1 MKRLN
6 LLVSILFLMNS
17 FCFAQKHQTVQNLP
31 KYDKQKIHF
40 GFELG
45 INSCD
50 FKVDKNVSLYS
61 SDTLFNV
68 DNVKKSGFN
77 LGIVTNLHIGQHFDL
92 RFIPDL
98 CFAQRDL
105 VFTFYE
111 NGKPTR
117 TPTTKKIEST
127 FIQLPLLLKF
137 KSNRVGNFRA
147 YAIAG
152 AQYNIDMVSQAKV
165 ENKDRE
171 YVKLKK
177 KDYGY
182 TVGAGTDFY
191 LEMFKLSLEVRM
203 FNGIPNLLVTDNTVF
218 SNSLNSLKTKMFQFS
233 IYFE

>member
-1 MKRLN
+1 MKRI
-6 LLVSILFLMNS
+6 LLLASVLFLMNS
-17 FCFAQKHQTVQNLP
+17 MGLAQKRQTVQNLP

-40 GFELG
+40 GFALG
-45 INSCD
+45 INSCN
-50 FKVDKNVSLYS
+50 FKIDKNVSLYS

-77 LGIVTNLHIGQHFDL
+77 LGIVTNLHMGQHFDL

-127 FIQLPLLLKF
+127 FIEFPLLLKF
-137 KSNRVGNFRA
+137 KSDRVGNFRA

-152 AQYNIDMVSQAKV
+152 VQYNIDMVSQAKV

-182 TVGAGTDFY
+182 TIGAGTDFY

-218 SNSLNSLKTKMFQFS
+218 SNSMNSLKTKMFQFS
-233 IYFE
+233 IFFE

>member
-1 MKRLN
+1 MIKSLKITT
-6 LLVSILFLMNS
+6 LLIFLS
-17 FCFAQKHQTVQNLP
+17 GICFAQKHQSVQNLP

-40 GFELG
+40 GFALG
-45 INSCD
+45 INSSD
-50 FKVDKNVSLYS
+50 FKIDKNVSLYE

-68 DNVKKSGFN
+68 DNIKKSGFN
-77 LGIVTNLHIGQHFDL
+77 LGIVTNLHMGPHFDL

-105 VFTFYE
+105 QFTFYE
-111 NGKPTR
+111 NGRATR
-117 TPTTKKIEST
+117 TPTLKKIEST
-127 FIQLPLLLKF
+127 YIELPLLVKF

-152 AQYNIDMVSQAKV
+152 LQYNIDMISQAKV
-165 ENKDRE
+165 ENKDKE

-177 KDYGY
+177 QDYGY
-182 TVGAGTDFY
+182 TIGAGTDFY

-203 FNGIPNLLVTDNTVF
+203 FNGLDNLLVTDNTVF
-218 SNSLNSLKTKMFQFS
+218 SNSLNSLKTKMFLFS